1 MHTHLMKDGV
11 LTMREVERIDRILE
25 NFSNIW
31 KAYPDLRFGQLVVI
45 LYKKADI
52 FGVEDSEFEKILE
65 IKVKRWLKDE

>member
-25 NFSNIW
+25 KFSSIW
-31 KAYPDLRFGQLVVI
+31 KAYPDIKFGQLVAI